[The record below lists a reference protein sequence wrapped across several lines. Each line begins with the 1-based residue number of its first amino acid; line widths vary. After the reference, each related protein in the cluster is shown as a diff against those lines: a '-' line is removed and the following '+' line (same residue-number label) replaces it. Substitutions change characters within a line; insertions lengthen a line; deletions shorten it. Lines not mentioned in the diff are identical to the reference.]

1 MKLTYRG
8 QTYNTDN
15 AAVETAATEAKYR
28 GQTYTATNT
37 PEASTAKALSYRG
50 VSYNAENDAVSQ
62 PSTSTDSTS
71 SVPAF
76 G

>member
-15 AAVETAATEAKYR
+15 AAVETTTEAKYR
-28 GQTYTATNT
+28 GQTYTATNI
-37 PEASTAKALSYRG
+37 PEASTTKALTYRG
-50 VSYNAENDAVSQ
+50 VSYNTENDAVSQ
-62 PSTSTDSTS
+62 PSASTDSTNT
-71 SVPAF
+71 VPAF

>member
-15 AAVETAATEAKYR
+15 AAVETATEAKYR

-37 PEASTAKALSYRG
+37 PEASTTKALSYRG
-50 VSYNAENDAVSQ
+50 VSYNGENDEVSQ
-62 PSTSTDSTS
+62 PSASTDSTS
-71 SVPAF
+71 TVPAF